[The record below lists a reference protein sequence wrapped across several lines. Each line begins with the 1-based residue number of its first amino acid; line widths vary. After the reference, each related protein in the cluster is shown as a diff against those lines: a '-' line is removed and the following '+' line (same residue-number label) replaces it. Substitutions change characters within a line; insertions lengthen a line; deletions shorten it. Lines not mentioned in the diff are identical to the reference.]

1 MFAATDFF
9 LMPSRFEPCGLTQ
22 MYAQRFGSL
31 PIAYATGGLADT
43 IADGETGFL
52 YHDYSSAG
60 LARAIRRAFDA
71 HADEIRIRR
80 MRQEAQRRDFG
91 WAASAA
97 HYADVYR
104 RAMRHARAPARPYEL
119 LSDRGSFQGVNV
131 LRISAAPERASP
143 SPFHR

>member
-1 MFAATDFF
+1 MVDLAKRFRGAVGVHIGYAEPLARRMFAATDFF

-52 YHDYSSAG
+52 YHDYSAAG

-71 HADEIRIRR
+71 HADEIRLRR
-80 MRQEAQRRDFG
+80 MRQEARRRDFG
-91 WAASAA
+91 WDASAA

-104 RAMRHARAPARPYEL
+104 RAIRHAQEPNPT
-119 LSDRGSFQGVNV
+119 
-131 LRISAAPERASP
+131 
-143 SPFHR
+143 